1 MTSNDVDS
9 LHTASQHDSHPCL
22 HAQKPDSK
30 VSNPAADLSLLTSL
44 HNLKNST
51 LDCDVWS
58 STGRGIG
65 ENGENDTRMPPED
78 SVQLSTQGA

>member
-65 ENGENDTRMPPED
+65 ENDTRMPPED
-78 SVQLSTQGA
+78 STQPFTQGA